1 MGSIMQNRPVF
12 PQQGMSEQ
20 QAQQEVQRRL
30 QSNPNLAQRFN
41 QLMQVNQGKSYW
53 EIANQLAQDR
63 GINLQNFMRP
73 RR

>member
-1 MGSIMQNRPVF
+1 MGSIMQNKPIF
-12 PQQGMSEQ
+12 PQGMNEQ
-20 QAQQEVQRRL
+20 QAQAEVQRRL

-53 EIANQLAQDR
+53 EIANQLARDR
-63 GINLQNFMRP
+63 GINLQQFIRP